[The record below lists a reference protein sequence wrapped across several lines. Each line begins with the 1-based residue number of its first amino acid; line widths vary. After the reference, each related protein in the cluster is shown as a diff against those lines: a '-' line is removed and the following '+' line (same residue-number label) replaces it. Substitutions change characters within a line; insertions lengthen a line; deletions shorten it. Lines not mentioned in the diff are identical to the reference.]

1 MKKKK
6 NDDNVVQF
14 PLEEESFEV
23 TEQEEQD
30 IPQEDVTEEDQQAKK
45 ESEPLPQPLAVLRL
59 KQGATAIVIAVI
71 AVVMAIVLRKIEAL
85 LLLVP
90 ALYFL
95 WMAWLVEYDWDKGK
109 IEQHVVACTQAQV
122 LVNSTRLVC
131 RDELTVYSYIVPG
144 KKTDFVEG
152 YSYII
157 WSHVDNPRAVMAYQ
171 PI

>member
-1 MKKKK
+1 MRKKK

-30 IPQEDVTEEDQQAKK
+30 ISQEDVAEEDQQSKK
-45 ESEPLPQPLAVLRL
+45 DSVPLPQPLAILRL
-59 KQGATAIVIAVI
+59 KQTTTAIVIAVI

-95 WMAWLVEYDWDKGK
+95 WMAWFVEYDWDKGK
-109 IEQHVVACTQAQV
+109 IEQHVVACTQVQV

-131 RDELTVYSYIVPG
+131 RDDLTVYSYIVPG